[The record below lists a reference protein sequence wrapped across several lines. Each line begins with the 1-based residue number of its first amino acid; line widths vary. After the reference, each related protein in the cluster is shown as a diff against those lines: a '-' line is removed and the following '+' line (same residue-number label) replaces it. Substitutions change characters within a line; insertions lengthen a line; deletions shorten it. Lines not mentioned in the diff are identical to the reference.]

1 MKRVTITYT
10 RPNEETPWYWQ
21 VAPTALNPMNAFL
34 DANVGQLDTYAYE
47 YENENIV
54 TFTFENEQIYGEFR
68 TLIETN
74 VASDYLQYCQDNN
87 ITIGVVT
94 EDV

>member
-34 DANVGQLDTYAYE
+34 DANVGQLDTYAYD
-47 YENENIV
+47 YENQNIV
-54 TFTFENEQIYGEFR
+54 TFTFENEQIYQEFR